1 MLGWEKILSDADS
14 WFLRHMHGKTHKMHD
29 SLHSGYQFDDK
40 QTAENLP
47 HQKAFRKHFLSLLK
61 HAGVEKNVRGIEIGP
76 GLGDFM
82 TFLTARGFTISA
94 IEPSTDACR
103 ILRDRY
109 PEAQVINQSGYET
122 IKRPDDEH
130 FFYALEVIEHCFD
143 PELLVKKLNNSM
155 KKGEILI
162 LSTPYHG
169 YLKNCAISLLGKWD
183 SHHDVFWK
191 VGHIKFFS
199 IKTLSK
205 MLSLNGFSIVA
216 IKCYGRIPLLSRG
229 MFFVAR
235 KTSETES

>member
-1 MLGWEKILSDADS
+1 MPIAGVDGTCT
-14 WFLRHMHGKTHKMHD
+14 GKHIIMRDTLD
-29 SLHSGYQFDDK
+29 SGYQFDDE

-47 HQKAFRKHFLSLLK
+47 HQKAFRKHFLGLLE
-61 HAGVEKNVRGIEIGP
+61 HAGVEKNVKGIEIGP

-82 TFLTARGFTISA
+82 SFLTAAGFTISA
-94 IEPSTDACR
+94 IEPSKDACR

-109 PEAQVINQSGYET
+109 PKAQVTNQSGYET
-122 IKRPDDEH
+122 IKRPGDEH

-143 PELLVKKLNNSM
+143 PDLLLQKFNHSM
-155 KKGEILI
+155 KMGEVLV

-169 YLKNCAISLLGKWD
+169 YLKNLLISLLGKWD

-235 KTSETES
+235 KTSETKNQWEDME